1 MDESVKNEQIDN
13 DQAGE
18 PVCKGCSVSVRLSP
32 DEIKKLF
39 GETLRVK
46 NVKTVTEEEY
56 KRRLALCRSCA
67 SLQYGTTCLH
77 CGCIVEIRAK
87 LAASHCP
94 YPYDPKW

>member
-1 MDESVKNEQIDN
+1 MKESDN
-13 DQAGE
+13 TQMSE
-18 PVCKGCSVSVRLSP
+18 PICKGCSASVRMSP

-39 GETLRVK
+39 GETLKIK

-56 KRRLALCRSCA
+56 QRRLALCKTCA

-87 LAASHCP
+87 LAAFHCP

>member
-1 MDESVKNEQIDN
+1 MRESKNEQADKPI
-13 DQAGE
+13 
-18 PVCKGCSVSVRLSP
+18 CKGCSASVRLSP

-39 GETLRVK
+39 GETLKVK

-56 KRRLALCRSCA
+56 QRRLALCKTCA
-67 SLQYGTTCLH
+67 SIQYGTTCLH

-87 LAASHCP
+87 LAAFQCP